1 MNLQVKFSNRFK
13 NDLKLAK
20 KQNKNIDK
28 LFFIIEKLANL
39 EKLDD
44 KYRDHSLVGEYNGF
58 RECHI
63 EPDWL
68 LIYYVE
74 NNTLTL
80 KQVTDVI
87 DGKRVLAPEDD
98 IIAVKNAFEVYKKI
112 ELINPFSINDLEK
125 YHGVMMQGLVEEVGK
140 NIIFLLSS
148 IIIGNLVFIPVNV
161 LVPIHLPSYELP

>member
-1 MNLQVKFSNRFK
+1 MKLQVKFSNKFK

-28 LFFIIEKLANL
+28 LFIVIEKLANQ

-44 KYRDHSLVGEYNGF
+44 KYRDHSLIGEYKGL

-68 LIYYVE
+68 LIYYIE

-80 KQVTDVI
+80 
-87 DGKRVLAPEDD
+87 VLARLGSHSD
-98 IIAVKNAFEVYKKI
+98 
-112 ELINPFSINDLEK
+112 LFS
-125 YHGVMMQGLVEEVGK
+125 
-140 NIIFLLSS
+140 
-148 IIIGNLVFIPVNV
+148 
-161 LVPIHLPSYELP
+161 

>member
-1 MNLQVKFSNRFK
+1 MKLQVKFSNKFK

-28 LFFIIEKLANL
+28 LFIVVEKLANQ

-44 KYRDHSLVGEYNGF
+44 KYRDHSLIGEYKGL

-68 LIYYVE
+68 LIYYIE

-80 KQVTDVI
+80 
-87 DGKRVLAPEDD
+87 VLARLGSHSD
-98 IIAVKNAFEVYKKI
+98 
-112 ELINPFSINDLEK
+112 LFS
-125 YHGVMMQGLVEEVGK
+125 
-140 NIIFLLSS
+140 
-148 IIIGNLVFIPVNV
+148 
-161 LVPIHLPSYELP
+161 

>member
-1 MNLQVKFSNRFK
+1 MKLQVKFSNRFK

-44 KYRDHSLVGEYNGF
+44 KYRDHSLVGKYKGF

-80 KQVTDVI
+80 
-87 DGKRVLAPEDD
+87 VLARLGSHSD
-98 IIAVKNAFEVYKKI
+98 
-112 ELINPFSINDLEK
+112 LFS
-125 YHGVMMQGLVEEVGK
+125 
-140 NIIFLLSS
+140 
-148 IIIGNLVFIPVNV
+148 
-161 LVPIHLPSYELP
+161 